1 MEGNFRSG
9 KIDVNV
15 EQSLG
20 EGIDYRCFLFSA
32 FFIFIFS
39 VMTNIAF
46 VIRKGNF
53 LLFFLKSAV

>member
-53 LLFFLKSAV
+53 LYFF